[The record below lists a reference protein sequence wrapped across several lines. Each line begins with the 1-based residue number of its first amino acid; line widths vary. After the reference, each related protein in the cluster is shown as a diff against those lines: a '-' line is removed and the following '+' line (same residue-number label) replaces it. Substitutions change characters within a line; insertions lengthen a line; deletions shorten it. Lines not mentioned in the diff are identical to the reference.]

1 AWTPVPAGVH
11 AMSNR
16 SSPCAGKKGVDME
29 HGSCRDQAWVQLI
42 REIIASW
49 RLLLGAAV
57 LVLVCTPA
65 VVALA
70 VVILAGR

>member
-1 AWTPVPAGVH
+1 MGLASQGDDL
-11 AMSNR
+11 R
-16 SSPCAGKKGVDME
+16 E
-29 HGSCRDQAWVQLI
+29 AWVQLI
-42 REIIASW
+42 RDVIASW

-70 VVILAGR
+70 GCSSSAIDVATRGTGR